1 MKKILT
7 ALLIDIIVLVVFRSK
22 DYVENVE
29 KEYIEK
35 FKAVSQYDLASL
47 YTFFNQLSER
57 YHIIKSEAFI

>member
-1 MKKILT
+1 M
-7 ALLIDIIVLVVFRSK
+7 LLIDVIFLVFRSK

-35 FKAVSQYDLASL
+35 FKALSQYDMASL

-57 YHIIKSEAFI
+57 YQIFKSKAFL